1 MKPTYF
7 SSPIQFRDWLQDNH
21 STADSLLVGFY
32 KKGSGKPSLTWP
44 ESVDEALCFGWID
57 GVRKGVDAER
67 YTIRFTPR
75 KPASIWSSVNV
86 RKMQMLIDEGRMQ
99 LAGLAAFEKR
109 KEERSGIY
117 SHEQKSV
124 ELPEPYRTLLIANSV
139 AWKFF
144 EKQPASY
151 RKIVSWW
158 VVSAK
163 QEKTRLT
170 RIEKLIA
177 HSAKAERMP
186 QFTSKKPLSPAK
198 KSPRSNPDRTLERKK

>member
-7 SSPIQFRDWLQDNH
+7 NSPAPFRAWLQKNH
-21 STADSLLVGFY
+21 SSTDSLLVGFY
-32 KKGSGKPSLTWP
+32 KKGSGKQSMTWP

-57 GVRKGVDAER
+57 GVRKGVDTER

-75 KPASIWSSVNV
+75 KPGSVWSSVNV

-99 LAGLAAFEKR
+99 PAGLAAFEKR

-124 ELPEPYRTLLIANSV
+124 ELPEPYRTLLSANTTV
-139 AWKFF
+139 WEFF
-144 EKQPASY
+144 QKQAASY
-151 RKIVSWW
+151 RKAVSWW
-158 VVSAK
+158 VMSAK

-177 HSAKAERMP
+177 CSAKSERVP
-186 QFTSKKPLSPAK
+186 QFTSRKPLTPAK
-198 KSPRSNPDRTLERKK
+198 KPPKK